1 MVIIMIKT
9 IIFDLDG
16 TILDTIYD
24 LNAALNYI
32 FAEYNLPKVSV
43 EKTRANLGNG
53 IKRLISDSL
62 ESNDNISIDLLF
74 NSFMDYYY
82 SHVDVYTKPFEG
94 IPELLKDLKNRG
106 FKLAVI
112 SNKNIKPLSLLIN
125 NNYPNIFDAI
135 YGDGMG
141 YKRKPDPEVM
151 LKCLNDLDTKPEE
164 AIYIGDSDIDVQ
176 TVKNV
181 SCHGVFVSYGYRKK
195 ELLIKNGAKIICDSV
210 AELKEYL
217 SNFNCN

>member
-1 MVIIMIKT
+1 MIKS

-24 LNAALNYI
+24 LNAALNHT
-32 FAEYNLPKVSV
+32 FAEFNLPKVSV
-43 EKTRANLGNG
+43 DKTRANLGNG

-62 ESNDNISIDLLF
+62 NSDTNTSIDILF
-74 NSFMDYYY
+74 NSFMEYYY
-82 SHVDVYTKPFEG
+82 NNVDVYTKPFEG
-94 IPELLKDLKNRG
+94 IPSLLLYLKEKG

-125 NNYPNIFDAI
+125 NHYPNIFDAV

-141 YKRKPDPEVM
+141 YKRKPDHEVV
-151 LKCLNDLDTKPEE
+151 LKCLEELKTKPDE
-164 AIYIGDSDIDVQ
+164 AIYIGDSDIDVI

-195 ELLIKNGAKIICDSV
+195 ELLEENGAKIICDSV
-210 AELKEYL
+210 KELKEYL